1 MLSNRRISSCVVA
14 LLTVSAIL
22 ASLPLMENRKGRV
35 GFGRGG
41 VVARYGGRFQAGIGS
56 LTRPRIQLSTRSRR
70 FQNLRAFS
78 SEGSGSGSE
87 SGLGS
92 GSESGSGSG
101 SGSES
106 EEDGPEE
113 SLPDLLKQLMKKA
126 ADGKLPGDT
135 QITFMDADK
144 FAHLQDLKRKRQK
157 KEEAVEK
164 EKEGRT
170 SETLE
175 RIKNFDYRPKE
186 IRDYLDRYVIK
197 QSDAKKVLSIAICD
211 HYNHVRRI
219 LEDPSSARRDYTK
232 PNVLLLGPTGV
243 GKTYLMRNIAEF
255 IGVPFVK
262 ADATKFSETGIV
274 GRDAEDL
281 VRDLVDK
288 AQGDKQLAEIG
299 IIYIDEV
306 DKIANP
312 STNEVRTTSGSG
324 FNTRGV
330 QNNLLK
336 LMEDTEVSIQN
347 PMAPQSLK
355 SLLDQGGKDDKTV
368 RTKNILFIFSGAFN
382 GLNEKL
388 KKKESGS
395 EESGLFPMWN
405 EDVGGKEPRWD
416 YRESSDDRD
425 KRSYLGKATTKDFI
439 DAGMEPE
446 FIGRVPVRCAL
457 EALTADDLL
466 HIMTTSEGSVL
477 RQLEEDFRG
486 YGIVMNT
493 TQDALREIAIRS
505 EDERTGARGI
515 VTVLE
520 GILREFKFELP
531 SLPIKNFTVDNA
543 TVVDPMKKLQG
554 IISSVNQSEVRVQD
568 LLSFAENFG
577 RQHDPLQ
584 IEFSH
589 DAIVYLTDLCV
600 EEDWQM
606 RSYCRHVF
614 KGLAET
620 LRTIYGETGQDF
632 FVITKE
638 MAMNPQDEMARWIS
652 LLEQSFETEKVDL
665 RIY

>member
-1 MLSNRRISSCVVA
+1 MAVGKGVATVA
-14 LLTVSAIL
+14 LLLVVSSIL
-22 ASLPLMENRKGRV
+22 GLSGLSKSKLSKSSLITSDISRSSRFVSLQSSGRL
-35 GFGRGG
+35 GM
-41 VVARYGGRFQAGIGS
+41 RYGKHQC
-56 LTRPRIQLSTRSRR
+56 SRR
-70 FQNLRAFS
+70 RLVRRSVF
-78 SEGSGSGSE
+78 G
-87 SGLGS
+87 
-92 GSESGSGSG
+92 
-101 SGSES
+101 
-106 EEDGPEE
+106 DGGDDEPQDPDE

-164 EKEGRT
+164 EREGRT
-170 SETLE
+170 SEALE

-186 IRDYLDRYVIK
+186 IRDYLDRFVIK

-219 LEDPSSARRDYTK
+219 LEDPASARRDYTK

-288 AQGDKQLAEIG
+288 ANGDKQLAEIG

-312 STNEVRTTSGSG
+312 PKNDVTTTSGST

-336 LMEDTEVSIQN
+336 LMEDTEVSLQN

-355 SLLDQGGKDDKTV
+355 SLLEQGGKEDKAV

-388 KKKESGS
+388 KKEHGQEDMISSMFPHFGS
-395 EESGLFPMWN
+395 RYDDDDEEEERP
-405 EDVGGKEPRWD
+405 KR
-416 YRESSDDRD
+416 
-425 KRSYLGKATTKDFI
+425 RSYLDKATTRDFI
-439 DAGMEPE
+439 EAGMEPE

-457 EALTADDLL
+457 QALLAEDLL
-466 HIMTTSEGSVL
+466 HIMTSSEGSVL
-477 RQLEEDFRG
+477 RQLEEDFKG
-486 YGIVMNT
+486 YGIDLKFT
-493 TQDALREIAIRS
+493 DEALQEVAERS
-505 EDERTGARGI
+505 EAEQTGARGI

-520 GILREFKFELP
+520 NTLREFKFELP
-531 SLPIKNFTVDNA
+531 SLPFKEFTVDNQ
-543 TVVDPMKKLQG
+543 TVVDPKWMLGKM
-554 IISSVNQSEVRVQD
+554 IESVNQTEVRVND
-568 LLSFAENFG
+568 LVSFAEQFG
-577 RQHDPLQ
+577 RQHDPVQ
-584 IEFSH
+584 IVFSPE
-589 DAIVYLTDLCV
+589 ATVYLANLCV
-600 EEDWQM
+600 E
-606 RSYCRHVF
+606 
-614 KGLAET
+614 
-620 LRTIYGETGQDF
+620 
-632 FVITKE
+632 
-638 MAMNPQDEMARWIS
+638 
-652 LLEQSFETEKVDL
+652 KVSGFCYHTTRGSNEL
-665 RIY
+665 FLC

>member
-1 MLSNRRISSCVVA
+1 MPAR
-14 LLTVSAIL
+14 
-22 ASLPLMENRKGRV
+22 G
-35 GFGRGG
+35 GRGG
-41 VVARYGGRFQAGIGS
+41 LG
-56 LTRPRIQLSTRSRR
+56 SRR
-70 FQNLRAFS
+70 TLDRLPRRMNRRGLVALSLAAVALFMHNFYASDLSMNVRRLPRPISSIRTRQVLLRNPTRNFVAYAEKPS
-78 SEGSGSGSE
+78 SGDPED
-87 SGLGS
+87 
-92 GSESGSGSG
+92 
-101 SGSES
+101 
-106 EEDGPEE
+106 DGPNEDE

-144 FAHLQDLKRKRQK
+144 FEHLQDLKRKRQK
-157 KEEAVEK
+157 KEEAVER

-170 SETLE
+170 SEALE

-219 LEDPSSARRDYTK
+219 LEDPSNARRDYTK

-288 AQGDKQLAEIG
+288 AHGDKQLAEIG

-312 STNEVRTTSGSG
+312 SSSDVRTTSGSG

-336 LMEDTEVSIQN
+336 LMEDTEVSLQN

-355 SLLDQGGKDDKTV
+355 SLLESGGKDDKSV

-382 GLNEKL
+382 GLNTKL
-388 KKKESGS
+388 QTKSGGM
-395 EESGLFPMWN
+395 GLFPWEEEKN
-405 EDVGGKEPRWD
+405 E
-416 YRESSDDRD
+416 
-425 KRSYLGKATTKDFI
+425 KRKSFLDLATTKDFI

-446 FIGRVPVRCAL
+446 FIGRIPVRCAL
-457 EALTADDLL
+457 QALTADDLL
-466 HIMTTSEGSVL
+466 HIMTQSEGSVL
-477 RQLEEDFRG
+477 RQFEEDFRG
-486 YGIVMNT
+486 YDIKMNT
-493 TQDALREIAIRS
+493 TREALMEIAKRA
-505 EDERTGARGI
+505 EDENTGARGI

-520 GILREFKFELP
+520 NTLREYKFELP
-531 SLPIKNFTVDNA
+531 SLPFTNFTVDNA
-543 TVVDPMKKLQG
+543 TVCNP
-554 IISSVNQSEVRVQD
+554 RVEI
-568 LLSFAENFG
+568 L
-577 RQHDPLQ
+577 
-584 IEFSH
+584 
-589 DAIVYLTDLCV
+589 
-600 EEDWQM
+600 
-606 RSYCRHVF
+606 
-614 KGLAET
+614 
-620 LRTIYGETGQDF
+620 DF
-632 FVITKE
+632 LYV
-638 MAMNPQDEMARWIS
+638 S
-652 LLEQSFETEKVDL
+652 LL
-665 RIY
+665 